1 MRWIYNFFV
10 VYLRLGIQIHM
21 SQSSTSPPS
30 MKKKVLTALLAVVI
44 GHMGVLWAVSNMK
57 VPELKPI
64 EKNPLKVKFLN
75 IVEQTPPPVPA
86 EPIKPKVPP
95 TKPKVE
101 PVPPKPVVKPQ
112 VVATTLPTPTKKV
125 VQQDDTQ
132 EKLKQQQQKLKLE
145 NQRLVDE
152 QKRLD
157 RLKQDQAVKDQQA
170 REQAVRDQAARDQAA
185 REQAARD
192 QAARDQAERDAKT
205 APRKF
210 SEGDVAWSRKP
221 RLSFTNK
228 DLDNVKRTVVVNI
241 TATADGKISNVKVTK
256 SSGLSALDE
265 KVLRAVR
272 GAKFVASKDGR
283 AIYGDLPFEL
293 ELN

>member
-1 MRWIYNFFV
+1 
-10 VYLRLGIQIHM
+10 M
-21 SQSSTSPPS
+21 SQSSTASLQSPPS

-57 VPELKPI
+57 TPELKPI
-64 EKNPLKVKFLN
+64 EKKPLKVKFLN
-75 IVEQTPPPVPA
+75 IVEQAPPPPPV
-86 EPIKPKVPP
+86 EPIKPKVQPP
-95 TKPKVE
+95 KPKVE
-101 PVPPKPVVKPQ
+101 PVPPKPVLKPK
-112 VVATTLPTPTKKV
+112 VVATQVPTPTKKV

-132 EKLKQQQQKLKLE
+132 EKLKQEQQKLKLE
-145 NQRLVDE
+145 NQRLLDE
-152 QKRLD
+152 QKRLEQQKNEQA
-157 RLKQDQAVKDQQA
+157 LKEQQA
-170 REQAVRDQAARDQAA
+170 RD
-185 REQAARD
+185 QAARD
-192 QAARDQAERDAKT
+192 QAARDQATRDQAAKDQAERDAKS

-228 DLDNVKRTVVVNI
+228 DLENVRRTVVVNI
-241 TATADGKISNVKVTK
+241 TATADGKITNVKVTK
-256 SSGLSALDE
+256 SSGVAALDE

>member
-1 MRWIYNFFV
+1 
-10 VYLRLGIQIHM
+10 M
-21 SQSSTSPPS
+21 SQSSIASLQSSPS
-30 MKKKVLTALLAVVI
+30 MKKTVLTALLAVVI

-57 VPELKPI
+57 APELKPI
-64 EKNPLKVKFLN
+64 EKTPLKVKFLKL
-75 IVEQTPPPVPA
+75 VEDTPPPPVPPK
-86 EPIKPKVPP
+86 PIKPKVQPS
-95 TKPKVE
+95 KPKVE
-101 PVPPKPVVKPQ
+101 PVLPKPVVKPK
-112 VVATTLPTPTKKV
+112 VIATTTPKIDKKTI
-125 VQQDDTQ
+125 QQDDTQ
-132 EKLKQQQQKLKLE
+132 EKLKQEKLKQEQQKLE
-145 NQRLVDE
+145 NQRVIDE

-157 RLKQDQAVKDQQA
+157 QVKKDQAFKDQQ
-170 REQAVRDQAARDQAA
+170 A

-192 QAARDQAERDAKT
+192 QAARDQAERDKAESDAKN

-210 SEGDVAWSRKP
+210 SAGDVSWARKP

-228 DLDNVKRTVVVNI
+228 DLENAKRTVVVNI
-241 TATADGKISNVKVTK
+241 VATADGKITNVKVTK
-256 SSGLSALDE
+256 SSGLTALDD

>member
-1 MRWIYNFFV
+1 
-10 VYLRLGIQIHM
+10 M
-21 SQSSTSPPS
+21 SQSSTASLQSPPS

-64 EKNPLKVKFLN
+64 EKKPLKVKFLK
-75 IVEQTPPPVPA
+75 IVEDTPPPSIPA
-86 EPIKPKVPP
+86 EPIKPKVQPP
-95 TKPKVE
+95 KPKVE
-101 PVPPKPVVKPQ
+101 PVPPKPVLKPQ

-132 EKLKQQQQKLKLE
+132 EKLKQEQQKLKLE

-152 QKRLD
+152 QKRVD
-157 RLKQDQAVKDQQA
+157 RVKQEQAVKDQQA
-170 REQAVRDQAARDQAA
+170 REQAIRDQAARD
-185 REQAARD
+185 QAARD

-210 SEGDVAWSRKP
+210 SEGDVAWLRKP

-228 DLDNVKRTVVVNI
+228 DLENVKRTVVVNI
-241 TATADGKISNVKVTK
+241 TATADGKISNVKVIK